1 MRRSTNSIP
10 TLHIKRGDEVKV
22 LSGDD
27 RGKTGRVLRVMPTD
41 RKAIVEG
48 INLVTK
54 HVKPNQKNPNGE
66 RVQREAP
73 IHVAKLQL
81 IDPKT
86 KQATR
91 VGRQLTTD
99 KGWVRV
105 AKKSG
110 NTID

>member
-1 MRRSTNSIP
+1 MRRSTNEIP
-10 TLHIKRGDEVKV
+10 KLHIKRGDEVKV

-27 RGKTGRVLRVMPTD
+27 RGKTGRVLRVMPAD

-54 HVKPNQKNPNGE
+54 HQKPTQKNPNGE
-66 RVQREAP
+66 RIQREAP
-73 IHVAKLQL
+73 VHVAKLAL

-86 KQATR
+86 KKATR
-91 VGRQLTTD
+91 VGRTLTD

-110 NTID
+110 STIE